1 MSSVAGGPKPQSNQ
15 LPWPAMRRP
24 SAYAVALALTAA
36 VAGCGSSSSDSSS
49 SQSDAP
55 SSPTAKPEQFPA
67 AKGLSLDDLRQRYPS
82 VVQLAP
88 GAGVL
93 TKGATRMPFL
103 VLDKNGKP
111 VLGASVALYTLRPD
125 GTGLRGPF
133 PATSRTFG
141 LSPAFISQTAQGDLE
156 ATKGFYTADPVLRST
171 KPANMVALLRLDGRL
186 VSTGPA
192 PLGAKFS
199 KAPVQAGQQA
209 PRVHTQTLT
218 DVGGNAKS
226 IDTRVPPATDMLKD
240 DLYDVLGKKP
250 VVFVVATPQLCQS
263 RVCGPVVDVAEQ
275 VKSETKADVAF
286 IHNEVYV
293 DNNPNKGLRPQL
305 GAYRLQTE
313 PWIFVIDKTGKVVQ
327 RFEGAVSVDELKA
340 AVAKVS

>member
-1 MSSVAGGPKPQSNQ
+1 M
-15 LPWPAMRRP
+15 
-24 SAYAVALALTAA
+24 AVALLLLAALG
-36 VAGCGSSSSDSSS
+36 GCGGSNSSDTT
-49 SQSDAP
+49 SQSE
-55 SSPTAKPEQFPA
+55 SPPATAAKPEQFPA
-67 AKGLSLDDLRQRYPS
+67 AKGLSLDDLRQRYPP
-82 VVQLAP
+82 VAQLAP

-93 TKGATRMPFL
+93 TKGPTRMPFL
-103 VLDKNGKP
+103 VIDKNGKP

-125 GTGLRGPF
+125 GTGLRGPY

-141 LSPAFISQTAQGDLE
+141 LSPAFVSQTAQGDLE

-171 KPANMVALLRLDGRL
+171 KPANMVALVRLDGRL

-192 PLGAKFS
+192 PLGAKFGRT
-199 KAPVQAGQQA
+199 PVQVGQTA

-218 DVGGNAKS
+218 DVGGDAKA

-250 VVFVVATPQLCQS
+250 VVLIFATPQLCQS

-305 GAYRLQTE
+305 TAYGLETE
-313 PWIFVIDKTGKVVQ
+313 PWIFVIDRTGKVVQ

>member
-1 MSSVAGGPKPQSNQ
+1 
-15 LPWPAMRRP
+15 MRRP
-24 SAYAVALALTAA
+24 SALAVAFLLVA
-36 VAGCGSSSSDSSS
+36 VLGGCGSSSSDTTS
-49 SQSDAP
+49 SQSGTP
-55 SSPTAKPEQFPA
+55 SSTTAKPEQFPA

-82 VVQLAP
+82 VAQLAP

-93 TKGATRMPFL
+93 SKGPTRMPFL

-111 VLGASVALYTLRPD
+111 VLGASVALYTLHPD
-125 GTGLRGPF
+125 GTGLRGPY

-141 LSPAFISQTAQGDLE
+141 LSPAFVSQTAQSDLE

-171 KPANMVALLRLDGRL
+171 KPANMVALVRLDGRL
-186 VSTGPA
+186 VSTSPA
-192 PLGAKFS
+192 PLGAKFRTT
-199 KAPVQAGQQA
+199 PVQVGQQA

-218 DVGGNAKS
+218 DVGGNAKA
-226 IDTRVPPATDMLKD
+226 IDTRVPAATDMLKD

-250 VVFVVATPQLCQS
+250 VVLIFATPQLCQS

-305 GAYRLQTE
+305 SAYGLETE
-313 PWIFVIDKTGKVVQ
+313 PWIFIIDRTGKVVQ

-340 AVAKVS
+340 AVAKIS

>member
-1 MSSVAGGPKPQSNQ
+1 
-15 LPWPAMRRP
+15 MRRP
-24 SAYAVALALTAA
+24 SAVAVALLLVAALG
-36 VAGCGSSSSDSSS
+36 GCGSSSSDSTSSQAGTPSS
-49 SQSDAP
+49 S
-55 SSPTAKPEQFPA
+55 TAKPEQFPA
-67 AKGLSLDDLRQRYPS
+67 AKGMSLDDLRQRYPA
-82 VVQLAP
+82 VAQLAP
-88 GAGVL
+88 GAGAL
-93 TKGATRMPFL
+93 SKGPSRMPFL
-103 VLDKNGKP
+103 VIDKNGKP

-141 LSPAFISQTAQGDLE
+141 LDPAFISQTAQADLQ

-171 KPANMVALLRLDGRL
+171 KPANMVALVRLDGRL
-186 VSTGPA
+186 VSTSPA
-192 PLGAKFS
+192 PLGAKFT
-199 KAPVQAGQQA
+199 KTPVQVGQTA

-218 DVGGNAKS
+218 DVGGNAKA
-226 IDTRVPPATDMLKD
+226 IDTRVPPATDMLQD

-250 VVFVVATPQLCQS
+250 VVLIFATPQLCQS

-275 VKSETKADVAF
+275 VKSQTKGDVVF
-286 IHNEVYV
+286 IHNEIYN

-305 GAYRLQTE
+305 AAYGLETE

-327 RFEGAVSVDELKA
+327 RFEGALSVDELKQ

>member
-1 MSSVAGGPKPQSNQ
+1 
-15 LPWPAMRRP
+15 MRRP
-24 SAYAVALALTAA
+24 SALAVALLLAA
-36 VAGCGSSSSDSSS
+36 TLAACGSSSSDNTS
-49 SQSDAP
+49 SQSEAP
-55 SSPTAKPEQFPA
+55 SSNAAKPEQFPP
-67 AKGLSLDDLRQRYPS
+67 AKGLSLADLRQRYPP
-82 VVQLAP
+82 VAQLAP

-93 TKGATRMPFL
+93 SKGPTRIPFL
-103 VLDKNGKP
+103 VIDKNGKP
-111 VLGASVALYTLRPD
+111 LLGAPAALYTLRPD
-125 GTGLRGPF
+125 GTGLRGPY

-141 LSPAFISQTAQGDLE
+141 LSPAFVSQTAQGDLE

-171 KPANMVALLRLDGRL
+171 KPANMVALMRLDGRL

-192 PLGAKFS
+192 PLGGKFS
-199 KAPVQAGQQA
+199 KTPVQVGQAA

-218 DVGGNAKS
+218 DVGGNAKA

-250 VVFVVATPQLCQS
+250 VVLVFATPQLCQS

-275 VKSETKADVAF
+275 VKSETKADIAF
-286 IHNEVYV
+286 IHNEVYA
-293 DNNPNKGLRPQL
+293 DNNPSKGLRPQL
-305 GAYRLQTE
+305 IAYGLETE
-313 PWIFVIDKTGKVVQ
+313 PWIFIIDKTGKVVQ

>member
-1 MSSVAGGPKPQSNQ
+1 
-15 LPWPAMRRP
+15 MRRP
-24 SAYAVALALTAA
+24 SALAVALLVVAAL
-36 VAGCGSSSSDSSS
+36 AGCGSSSSDGT
-49 SQSDAP
+49 SDQPSAP
-55 SSPTAKPEQFPA
+55 SSTTTAKPEQFPS
-67 AKGLSLDDLRQRYPS
+67 AKGLSLSDLRQRYPA
-82 VVQLAP
+82 VAQLAP
-88 GAGVL
+88 GGGAL
-93 TKGATRMPFL
+93 SKGASRMRFL
-103 VLDKNGKP
+103 VIDKNGKP

-141 LSPAFISQTAQGDLE
+141 LSPAFVSQTAQADLQ

-171 KPANMVALLRLDGRL
+171 KPANMVALVRLDGRL
-186 VSTGPA
+186 VSTSPA
-192 PLGAKFS
+192 PLGAKFG
-199 KAPVQAGQQA
+199 KTPVQVGQQA

-218 DVGGNAKS
+218 DVGGNAKA

-250 VVFVVATPQLCQS
+250 VVLIFATPQLCQS
-263 RVCGPVVDVAEQ
+263 RVCGRVGDVAEQ

-327 RFEGAVSVDELKA
+327 RFA
-340 AVAKVS
+340 

>member
-1 MSSVAGGPKPQSNQ
+1 
-15 LPWPAMRRP
+15 MRRP
-24 SAYAVALALTAA
+24 SAHAVAMLLVAAL
-36 VAGCGSSSSDSSS
+36 AGCGSSSSDNTA
-49 SQSDAP
+49 SQSQP
-55 SSPTAKPEQFPA
+55 SATAAKPEQFPA

-82 VVQLAP
+82 VAQLAP

-93 TKGATRMPFL
+93 SKGPTRMPFL

-111 VLGASVALYTLRPD
+111 VLGASVALYTLHPD
-125 GTGLRGPF
+125 GTGLRGPY

-141 LSPAFISQTAQGDLE
+141 LSPAFVSQTAQGDLE

-171 KPANMVALLRLDGRL
+171 KPANMVALVRLDGRL
-186 VSTGPA
+186 VSTSPA
-192 PLGAKFS
+192 PLGAKFRTT
-199 KAPVQAGQQA
+199 PVQVGQQA

-218 DVGGNAKS
+218 DVGGNAKA

-250 VVFVVATPQLCQS
+250 VVLIFATPQLCQS
-263 RVCGPVVDVAEQ
+263 RVCGRVGDVAEQ

-305 GAYRLQTE
+305 AAYGLETE
-313 PWIFVIDKTGKVVQ
+313 PWIFIIDRTGKVVQ

-340 AVAKVS
+340 AVAKIS

>member
-1 MSSVAGGPKPQSNQ
+1 
-15 LPWPAMRRP
+15 MRRP
-24 SAYAVALALTAA
+24 SAFAVAALAAAA
-36 VAGCGSSSSDSSS
+36 VAGCGSSSNNSSSDSS
-49 SQSDAP
+49 ATP
-55 SSPTAKPEQFPA
+55 STTTAKPEQFPA
-67 AKGLSLDDLRQRYPS
+67 AKGLSLADLRQRYPS

-93 TKGATRMPFL
+93 SKGPTRMPFL
-103 VLDKNGKP
+103 VLDKDGKP
-111 VLGASVALYTLRPD
+111 VLGASVALYTVHPD
-125 GTGLRGPF
+125 GSGLRGPF

-141 LSPAFISQTAQGDLE
+141 LSPAFVSQTAQNDLKI
-156 ATKGFYTADPVLRST
+156 TKGFYTADPVLHST
-171 KPANMVALLRLDGRL
+171 KPSNMVALVRLDGRL

-192 PLGAKFS
+192 PLGEKFS
-199 KAPVQAGQQA
+199 KTPVQVGQMA

-218 DVGGNAKS
+218 DVGGNAKA

-250 VVFVVATPQLCQS
+250 VVLIFATPQLCQS
-263 RVCGPVVDVAEQ
+263 RVCGPVEDVAEE
-275 VKSETKADVAF
+275 VKSQTKGDVAF

-305 GAYRLQTE
+305 IAYGLQTE
-313 PWIFVIDKTGKVVQ
+313 PWIFVIDRTGKVAQ

>member
-1 MSSVAGGPKPQSNQ
+1 
-15 LPWPAMRRP
+15 MRRP
-24 SAYAVALALTAA
+24 SALAVAMLLVAAL
-36 VAGCGSSSSDSSS
+36 AGCGSSSSDNTSSE
-49 SQSDAP
+49 SQP
-55 SSPTAKPEQFPA
+55 SATAAKPEQFPA
-67 AKGLSLDDLRQRYPS
+67 AKGLSLADLRQRYPA
-82 VVQLAP
+82 VAQLAP
-88 GAGVL
+88 GAGAL
-93 TKGATRMPFL
+93 SKGATRMPFL

-141 LSPAFISQTAQGDLE
+141 LSPAFVSQTAQNDLKV
-156 ATKGFYTADPVLRST
+156 TKGFYTADPVLRTT
-171 KPANMVALLRLDGRL
+171 KPGNMVALVRLDGRL

-192 PLGAKFS
+192 PLGQSAKS
-199 KAPVQAGQQA
+199 SVVQVGQMA

-218 DVGGNAKS
+218 DVGGNAKAL
-226 IDTRVPPATDMLKD
+226 DTRVPAATDLLKD

-250 VVFVVATPQLCQS
+250 VVLVFATPQLCQS
-263 RVCGPVVDVAEQ
+263 RVCGPVEDVAEE
-275 VKSETKADVAF
+275 VKSQTKADVSF

-305 GAYRLQTE
+305 SAYGLQTE
-313 PWIFVIDKTGKVVQ
+313 PWIFVIDKTGRVST

-340 AVAKVS
+340 AVDKVSS

>member
-1 MSSVAGGPKPQSNQ
+1 
-15 LPWPAMRRP
+15 MRRP
-24 SAYAVALALTAA
+24 SACAVALLATAA
-36 VAGCGSSSSDSSS
+36 IAGCGSSSGGSSS
-49 SQSDAP
+49 SQSATP
-55 SSPTAKPEQFPA
+55 SSTTAKPEQFPS
-67 AKGLSLDDLRQRYPS
+67 AKGLSLADLRQRYPS
-82 VVQLAP
+82 VAQLAP

-93 TKGATRMPFL
+93 SKGPTRMPFL
-103 VLDKNGKP
+103 VLDKRGKP
-111 VLGASVALYTLRPD
+111 VLGASVALYTLHPD

-141 LSPAFISQTAQGDLE
+141 LNPAFISQTAQSDLQI
-156 ATKGFYTADPVLRST
+156 TKGFYTADPVLRST

-192 PLGAKFS
+192 PLGASGVSHVVK
-199 KAPVQAGQQA
+199 VGQMA

-218 DVGGNAKS
+218 DVGGNAKA
-226 IDTRVPPATDMLKD
+226 IDTRVPPALDMLKD

-250 VVFVVATPQLCQS
+250 VVLVFATPQLCQS

-275 VKSETKADVAF
+275 VKSETKADVSF

-305 GAYRLQTE
+305 SAYGLQTE
-313 PWIFVIDKTGKVVQ
+313 PWIFVIDRTGKVVQ

>member
-1 MSSVAGGPKPQSNQ
+1 
-15 LPWPAMRRP
+15 MRRP
-24 SAYAVALALTAA
+24 SALAVALLL
-36 VAGCGSSSSDSSS
+36 VAILGGCGSSSSDTTS
-49 SQSDAP
+49 SQSETP
-55 SSPTAKPEQFPA
+55 SSSTAKPEQFPS

-82 VVQLAP
+82 VAQLAP

-93 TKGATRMPFL
+93 SKGPTRMPFL

-111 VLGASVALYTLRPD
+111 VLGASVALYTLHPD
-125 GTGLRGPF
+125 GTGLRGPY

-141 LSPAFISQTAQGDLE
+141 LSPAFVSQTAQGDLQ
-156 ATKGFYTADPVLRST
+156 ATKGFYTADPILRST
-171 KPANMVALLRLDGRL
+171 KPANMVALVRLDGRL
-186 VSTGPA
+186 VSTSPA
-192 PLGAKFS
+192 PLGAKFRTT
-199 KAPVQAGQQA
+199 PVQVGQQA

-218 DVGGNAKS
+218 DVGGNAKA

-250 VVFVVATPQLCQS
+250 VVFVIATPQLCQS
-263 RVCGPVVDVAEQ
+263 RVCGPIVDVAEQ

-305 GAYRLQTE
+305 AAYGLETE
-313 PWIFVIDKTGKVVQ
+313 PWIFIIDRSGKVVQ

-340 AVAKVS
+340 AVAKIS